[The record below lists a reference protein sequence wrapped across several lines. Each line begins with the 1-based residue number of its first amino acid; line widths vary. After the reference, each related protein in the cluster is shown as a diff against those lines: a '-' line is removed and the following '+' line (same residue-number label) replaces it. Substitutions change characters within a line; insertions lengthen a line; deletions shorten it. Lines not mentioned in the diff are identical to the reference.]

1 MTRSSIFVRDERN
14 KITKWPQTIEL
25 NIGKR
30 REGNWLIEWMNKT
43 QVQHNIQFLI
53 FAFKRMHRTHTHTH
67 TLKKRTKYEQW
78 RAIFARAHNVSLSLE
93 SNDWKLKQNISTA
106 LCRTGNNNN
115 NSTSKTHCCCCCN
128 SRRRATRLNRRHEE
142 EVSSLMRHA
151 NIAKTATSLH
161 YQG

>member
-1 MTRSSIFVRDERN
+1 MGRGEKGIDWLNEW
-14 KITKWPQTIEL
+14 TKHRCNTTYNFWFSHL
-25 NIGKR
+25 N
-30 REGNWLIEWMNKT
+30 ECT
-43 QVQHNIQFLI
+43 
-53 FAFKRMHRTHTHTH
+53 AHTHTH